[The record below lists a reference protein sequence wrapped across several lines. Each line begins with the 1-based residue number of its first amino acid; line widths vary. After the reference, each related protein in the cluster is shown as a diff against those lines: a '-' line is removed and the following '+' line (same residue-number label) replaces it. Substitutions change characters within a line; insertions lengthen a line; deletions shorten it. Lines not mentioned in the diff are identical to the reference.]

1 MGQDIYYTVM
11 KDIQPGEQLK
21 VWYAP
26 YYAVKMG
33 AVPFN
38 IDLTADVSTYVNT
51 LIFVVTTI
59 RVFNPFAHTHGRDTC
74 ELARSV
80 VYTHGCETG

>member
-1 MGQDIYYTVM
+1 M
-11 KDIQPGEQLK
+11 KDIQPGEQLR

-38 IDLTADVSTYVNT
+38 IDLTADVSMYINT
-51 LIFVVTTI
+51 LIFVVITI
-59 RVFNPFAHTHGRDTC
+59 RNFKCYVSGNHCSLFKDYQERLVNHKCKF
-74 ELARSV
+74 
-80 VYTHGCETG
+80 

>member
-1 MGQDIYYTVM
+1 M
-11 KDIQPGEQLK
+11 KDIQPGEQLR

-38 IDLTADVSTYVNT
+38 IDLTADVSTYIKT
-51 LIFVVTTI
+51 LIFVVITMRNFKYYLSGNHCSLFKDNQERLVI
-59 RVFNPFAHTHGRDTC
+59 HKC
-74 ELARSV
+74 KW
-80 VYTHGCETG
+80 

>member
-1 MGQDIYYTVM
+1 M
-11 KDIQPGEQLK
+11 KDIQPGEQLR

-38 IDLTADVSTYVNT
+38 IDLTADVSTNINT
-51 LIFVVTTI
+51 PIFLVSTT
-59 RVFNPFAHTHGRDTC
+59 RNLRNLDTNKERQKAVLTFLNGKC
-74 ELARSV
+74 IE
-80 VYTHGCETG
+80 